1 MFGRRQP
8 VLFNSYGSRR
18 RRRLVPRWL
27 LLMLLGLAIGAAAV
41 ILVQERYLPPRLS
54 ADASAQLRDS
64 FERADAER
72 VRLQIELAETTKR
85 LDSALAERKTLAA
98 DLGSSNDTAKRLRE
112 DVASLVAA
120 LPPDPRSGPI
130 SIRAARFAVD
140 GGALAYDVVLS
151 RDRTNG
157 KPLGGV
163 MQLVVSG
170 QVGKGSEERIALEP
184 VPISV
189 GSYDSVRGS
198 LPLPQGFRPQ
208 QTTIQVLDRVGGKL
222 LGMRVMYVGK

>member
-18 RRRLVPRWL
+18 RRKLVPRWL
-27 LLMLLGLAIGAAAV
+27 VLMLLGLVIGAAGV
-41 ILVQERYLPPRLS
+41 IFVQERYLPPRLS
-54 ADASAQLRDS
+54 ASASTELRES

-72 VRLQIELAETTKR
+72 VRLQRELTDTAKR
-85 LDSALAERKTLAA
+85 LDSALAERKAMAAELAT
-98 DLGSSNDTAKRLRE
+98 SNETVKRLRE
-112 DVASLVAA
+112 DVSALVAS
-120 LPPDPRSGPI
+120 LPPDPRSGAV

-151 RDRTNG
+151 RERTNG

-163 MQLVVSG
+163 MQLVVAG
-170 QVGKGSEERIALEP
+170 QSGKGGEERVALEP
-184 VPISV
+184 VPVSV
-189 GSYDSVRGS
+189 GAYDSVRGS

-208 QTTIQVLDRVGGKL
+208 QTTVQVLDRVGGKL
-222 LGMRVMYVGK
+222 LGMRVLYVGK

>member
-18 RRRLVPRWL
+18 RQVVPRWL
-27 LLMLLGLAIGAAAV
+27 VLMLVGLLIGVAGV

-54 ADASAQLRDS
+54 AAASTELRDS

-72 VRLQIELAETTKR
+72 VRLQRELAETTKK
-85 LDSALAERKTLAA
+85 LDSAVAERKTLAA
-98 DLGSSNDTAKRLRE
+98 DLGTSNETAKRLRE
-112 DVASLVAA
+112 EVTALVAS
-120 LPPDPRSGPI
+120 LPPDPRNGPVA
-130 SIRAARFAVD
+130 IRAARFAVD

-151 RDRTNG
+151 RERATG

-170 QVGKGSEERIALEP
+170 QTGKGGEERIALEP

-189 GSYDSVRGS
+189 GAYDSVRGS
-198 LPLPQGFRPQ
+198 APLPQGFRPQ
-208 QTTIQVLDRVGGKL
+208 RTTVQVLDRVGGKL

>member
-27 LLMLLGLAIGAAAV
+27 LLMLLGLVIGAAAV
-41 ILVQERYLPPRLS
+41 IFVQERYLPPRLS

-72 VRLQIELAETTKR
+72 VRLQIDLAETTKR

-112 DVASLVAA
+112 DVAALMAA
-120 LPPDPRSGPI
+120 LPPDPRSGPV

-189 GSYDSVRGS
+189 GSYESVRGS

>member
-18 RRRLVPRWL
+18 RRKVPRWL
-27 LLMLLGLAIGAAAV
+27 VLMLVGLLIGAAGV

-54 ADASAQLRDS
+54 AAASTELRDS

-72 VRLQIELAETTKR
+72 VRLQRELAETTKK

-98 DLGSSNDTAKRLRE
+98 DLGTSNETAKRLRE
-112 DVASLVAA
+112 EVTALVAS
-120 LPPDPRSGPI
+120 LPPDPRNGPVA
-130 SIRAARFAVD
+130 IRAARFAVD

-151 RDRTNG
+151 RERANG

-170 QVGKGSEERIALEP
+170 QTGKGGEERIALEP

-189 GSYDSVRGS
+189 GAYDSVRGS
-198 LPLPQGFRPQ
+198 APLPQGFRPQ
-208 QTTIQVLDRVGGKL
+208 RTTVQVLDRVGGKL

>member
-27 LLMLLGLAIGAAAV
+27 LLILLGLVIGAGAV
-41 ILVQERYLPPRLS
+41 IFVQERYLPPRLS

-85 LDSALAERKTLAA
+85 LDSALAERKALAA
-98 DLGSSNDTAKRLRE
+98 DLGSSNETAKRLRE
-112 DVASLVAA
+112 DVASLVAS
-120 LPPDPRSGPI
+120 LPPDPRNGPV

-151 RDRTNG
+151 RDRPNG

-163 MQLVVSG
+163 MQLVVAG